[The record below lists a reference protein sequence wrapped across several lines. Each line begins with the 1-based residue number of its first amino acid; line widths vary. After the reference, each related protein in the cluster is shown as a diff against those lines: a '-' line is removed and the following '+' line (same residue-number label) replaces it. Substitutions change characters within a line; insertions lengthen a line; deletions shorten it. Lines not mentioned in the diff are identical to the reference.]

1 MGQYLAVNTVEKRF
15 VYGKM
20 RWPQRIATPQLPSPP
35 PTWRSR
41 DSVAVEI
48 IREYSASELLG
59 KLYIIGVSG
68 DWTPASFAAIE
79 QLEWYKF
86 YLKLGQR
93 DLDAATISF
102 DMEGSG
108 TWRIMHFRAESDPT
122 GPYVAVALQ
131 YVGKPALTAS

>member
-20 RWPQRIATPQLPSPP
+20 RWPQNGLAALIPP
-35 PTWRSR
+35 NWRTR

-59 KLYIIGVSG
+59 KLYIIGVGG

-86 YLKLGQR
+86 YLKLPQQA
-93 DLDAATISF
+93 LDAGTMAFS
-102 DMEGSG
+102 MEGSG
-108 TWRIMHFRAESDPT
+108 DWKIMHFRAESDAT
-122 GPYVAVALQ
+122 GLYVAVALQ
-131 YVGKPALTAS
+131 YMGKPALTAS